1 MGKLET
7 LYLPIIFACIGFL
20 ISSKS
25 WLLFLDSLN
34 PAQGLAVYYFIVFVT
49 ISVLQYFGLVIG
61 GQKMQS
67 FRQTIGEILI
77 IFSFFI
83 LFNFE
88 SQYVQWVV
96 DKSKNNNASSASAN
110 CTTVYDQSE
119 DGATYYIVNGITNSP
134 EKSRYI
140 TFIAIPFI
148 LTLIGVML
156 VQEKIEIGVL

>member
-1 MGKLET
+1 MNL
-7 LYLPIIFACIGFL
+7 LALPIIFACIGFL
-20 ISSKS
+20 VSTKS
-25 WLLFLDSLN
+25 WLLFLDTLN
-34 PAQGLAVYYFIVFVT
+34 PAQGLAVYYFIVFIT

-96 DKSKNNNASSASAN
+96 DKSKNNTSSN

-119 DGATYYIVNGITNSP
+119 DGATYYLVNSSINSP

-140 TFIAIPFI
+140 TFVIIPFI

-156 VQEKIEIGVL
+156 VQEKIEIGIL